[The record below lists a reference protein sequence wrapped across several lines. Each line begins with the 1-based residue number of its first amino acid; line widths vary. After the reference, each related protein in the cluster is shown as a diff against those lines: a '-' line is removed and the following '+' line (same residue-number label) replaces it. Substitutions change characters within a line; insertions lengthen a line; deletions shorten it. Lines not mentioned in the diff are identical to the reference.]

1 MPHLARQW
9 SVFLTRWQQM
19 TKYYVDVDDDLAAR
33 LQEVDDDRI
42 LDALRDLV
50 EEEAPPADELMHS
63 GLSEA
68 EKKRREIRRIRRRGT
83 ALGTR
88 PDYE

>member
-1 MPHLARQW
+1 
-9 SVFLTRWQQM
+9 M
-19 TKYYVDVDDDLAAR
+19 TEYYVDVDDELAAR
-33 LQEVDDDRI
+33 LQEVDDERI

-63 GLSEA
+63 GLSDA
-68 EKKRREIRRIRRRGT
+68 EKKRREIRRVRRRGT
-83 ALGTR
+83 SLGTR

>member
-1 MPHLARQW
+1 
-9 SVFLTRWQQM
+9 M

-33 LQEVDDDRI
+33 LKEVDRDQI
-42 LDALRDLV
+42 LDVLRDLV
-50 EEEAPPADELMHS
+50 EEEAPPADELIHS

-68 EKKRREIRRIRRRGT
+68 EKKRRRLRRIRRRGT

>member
-1 MPHLARQW
+1 
-9 SVFLTRWQQM
+9 M
-19 TKYYVDVDDDLAAR
+19 TKYYVDVNNDLAAR
-33 LQEVDDDRI
+33 LKEVDDDRI
-42 LDALRDLV
+42 LDVLRDLV
-50 EEEAPPADELMHS
+50 EEETPPADELMHS
-63 GLSEA
+63 GLSKA